1 MVRRMGRLLAI
12 ALVVAAAGIAVVV
25 VNGEGENKPKEGIEA
40 ATPARESTEVSE
52 SAPEEK
58 VTPAGRKRGRV
69 GATVRMKNLR
79 FLPDAVSIDVGES
92 VRFVNRDDVPHTVF
106 EDVGA
111 RSGIAPLVD
120 SRRIQPGQALT
131 FTARRRGLIS
141 YVCTLHPSVM
151 KGQALVEP
159 PAL

>member
-12 ALVVAAAGIAVVV
+12 ALLVAAAGVAVVV
-25 VNGEGENKPKEGIEA
+25 VNGEGENKPKEEIEA
-40 ATPARESTEVSE
+40 TTPPGESPKVRESEPEEQVTPAR
-52 SAPEEK
+52 
-58 VTPAGRKRGRV
+58 AGGPRA
-69 GATVRMKNLR
+69 GATVTMKNLR
-79 FLPDAVSIDVGES
+79 FRPDAVSVNVGEA
-92 VRFVNRDDVPHTVF
+92 VRFVNEDDVAHTVF

-120 SRRIQPGQALT
+120 SRRIRPGEQFT
-131 FTARRRGLIS
+131 FVARTRGLVA